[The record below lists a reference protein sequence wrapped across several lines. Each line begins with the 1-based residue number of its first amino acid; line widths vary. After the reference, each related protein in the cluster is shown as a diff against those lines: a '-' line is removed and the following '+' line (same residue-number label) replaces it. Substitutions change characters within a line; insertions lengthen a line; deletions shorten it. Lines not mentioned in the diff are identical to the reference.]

1 VLKRRRR
8 TLMRQHK
15 YRRPHRRC
23 CCVRKGGLGA
33 HRLNI
38 CESRRPRCRS
48 AAGMEAWLATQLHSE
63 LAAAPPEQPG
73 RGEVAL
79 PLGGLARCASHR
91 RQCVC

>member
-1 VLKRRRR
+1 MLKRRRR

-63 LAAAPPEQPG
+63 LAAASAGATGARRGSAAFG
-73 RGEVAL
+73 RLGAL
-79 PLGGLARCASHR
+79 R
-91 RQCVC
+91 